1 MIHLLL
7 KRLATEPGLFT
18 DHASAYAA
26 LIALEAGEAG
36 LAWRRKAI
44 ATIGCAALGL
54 LALSTTC
61 LALMLSAAIPWQ
73 GMPAPWVLL
82 AIPGTLWIA
91 SIAVGWAAF
100 RRGHTQTFAHVRQQW
115 AIDAQHVREMASTR

>member
-1 MIHLLL
+1 MIQLFL

-18 DHASAYAA
+18 EHASAYAA

-44 ATIGCAALGL
+44 ATIGCGALGL

-82 AIPGTLWIA
+82 AIPGTLWVA
-91 SIAVGWAAF
+91 SIAAGWAAF
-100 RRGHTQTFAHVRQQW
+100 RRGRRQTFVHVREQW
-115 AIDAQHVREMASTR
+115 AIDAQHVREMASAR

>member
-1 MIHLLL
+1 MIQLLL

-18 DHASAYAA
+18 EHASAYAA

-36 LAWRRKAI
+36 LAWRRKAMAMI
-44 ATIGCAALGL
+44 ACAALGL

-82 AIPGTLWIA
+82 AIPGTLWVVSSVA
-91 SIAVGWAAF
+91 GWLAF
-100 RRGHTQTFAHVRQQW
+100 RRGHAQTFAHVRHQW
-115 AIDAQHVREMASTR
+115 AIDAQHVREMASAR

>member
-1 MIHLLL
+1 MIQLFL

-18 DHASAYAA
+18 EHASAYAA

-36 LAWRRKAI
+36 LAWRRKAM
-44 ATIGCAALGL
+44 AMIGCAALGL

-61 LALMLSAAIPWQ
+61 VALMLAAALPWQ

-82 AIPGTLWIA
+82 AIPATLWIA
-91 SIAVGWAAF
+91 SFAVGWAAF
-100 RRGHTQTFAHVRQQW
+100 RRGHTQTFAHVRHQW
-115 AIDAQHVREMASTR
+115 AIDAQHVREMTSAR

>member
-1 MIHLLL
+1 MIQLLL
-7 KRLATEPGLFT
+7 KRLATEPGLFSE
-18 DHASAYAA
+18 HASAYAA

-36 LAWRRKAI
+36 LAWRRKAMAI
-44 ATIGCAALGL
+44 IGCAALSL

-82 AIPGTLWIA
+82 VIPVTLWVA